1 MPRNDKELY
10 ENQVVRQHEKE
21 MTTKHKRILDFSP
34 FIEEM
39 GKMSET
45 RYDELKKIVV
55 EKTIRELQDS
65 MDAGQITS
73 VELVIFYLKR
83 IELYNPLHN
92 AVLEI
97 NPDVLKL
104 AKKADNKRKNHG
116 KESLLLGIPIILK
129 DNIGTKDKL
138 HNTSGAKALEGS
150 QAKKDAPVVNKIR
163 KQGGIILGKA
173 NMSEWAYQMS
183 SNGVCG
189 YSALGGQ
196 TKNPYGIFDVGG
208 SSSGSA
214 VCAALNLASV
224 TLGTETC
231 GSIIYPASQNN
242 IVGLKP
248 TLGLWKTKR
257 IIPIAQPFDTAGPMT
272 RSVEDAALINYFL
285 SDISDLNEKDFEI
298 NFKTGHN
305 KQYKLGLIDNPII
318 HSYYRSEDEH
328 LLDQAVE
335 DLKKL
340 GFTVDRIK
348 IDEKAFEVDLDSP
361 LEYEFKKGVSDYLKE
376 TRPDKHRIRRL
387 KDIWKYNKKD
397 LMTRAPYGQDL
408 IKKSVFTDISKK
420 ECQEII
426 KRDRIICQNAIDS
439 QLREYDGLISL
450 SNHFSLVY
458 AYAGY
463 PALTVPAGFRSTG
476 EPIGLT
482 FVGGE
487 CEEDKLIA
495 MGYIYE
501 QGTKHRRSI
510 PNLTQ

>member
-1 MPRNDKELY
+1 
-10 ENQVVRQHEKE
+10 
-21 MTTKHKRILDFSP
+21 MTTKHKKKLDFSP
-34 FIEEM
+34 FKKDMQAMTDEKYIELEN
-39 GKMSET
+39 
-45 RYDELKKIVV
+45 LIL
-55 EKTIRELQDS
+55 EKTIRELQIS
-65 MDAGQITS
+65 MDDERFTS
-73 VELVIFYLKR
+73 KEMVVFYLKR
-83 IELYNPLHN
+83 IEIYQPKLN
-92 AVLEI
+92 ALIEL
-97 NPDVLKL
+97 NPDALKL
-104 AKKADNKRKNHG
+104 AEKADIERKKNQR
-116 KESLLLGIPIILK
+116 ESLLLGIPIILK
-129 DNIGTKDKL
+129 DNIGTKDKM
-138 HNTSGAKALEGS
+138 HNTAGAKALEGS

-248 TLGLWKTKR
+248 TLGLWKSNR
-257 IIPIAQPFDTAGPMT
+257 IIPIAQSFDTAGPMT

-450 SNHFSLVY
+450 SNHFSLIY

-476 EPIGLT
+476 EPVGLT
-482 FVGGE
+482 FVAGPYQE
-487 CEEDKLIA
+487 SKLLN

-501 QGTKHRRSI
+501 QGTNHRHSI
-510 PNLTQ
+510 PALSN